1 MTSSAAPTASNAAID
16 FEQLAAAYVAMWN
29 AQDPDERREMV
40 DALCAPDVRYTD
52 PLVDVSGAADL
63 AATIGAVQEQFPG
76 FAFTLL
82 GAVDGHHGQARFGWE
97 LGPAGVPAPVAG
109 FDVVALDEA
118 AKVTR
123 VVGFLDRVPS

>member
-1 MTSSAAPTASNAAID
+1 
-16 FEQLAAAYVAMWN
+16 MWN
-29 AQDPDERREMV
+29 ADDPAERRELV

-52 PLVDVSGAADL
+52 PLVDVSGAEDL
-63 AATIGAVQEQFPG
+63 AATIGAVQAQFPG

-109 FDVVALDEA
+109 FDVVALNE
-118 AKVTR
+118 R
-123 VVGFLDRVPS
+123 RQGEPRLGFLDRVPS